1 MKTTTTK
8 YHLNRDCTHVV
19 IEKLIYFFGF
29 VIERRLTT
37 LIFKICQH

>member
-19 IEKLIYFFGF
+19 IEKLIYFLGF
-29 VIERRLTT
+29 QIDRHLTT
-37 LIFKICQH
+37 LIF